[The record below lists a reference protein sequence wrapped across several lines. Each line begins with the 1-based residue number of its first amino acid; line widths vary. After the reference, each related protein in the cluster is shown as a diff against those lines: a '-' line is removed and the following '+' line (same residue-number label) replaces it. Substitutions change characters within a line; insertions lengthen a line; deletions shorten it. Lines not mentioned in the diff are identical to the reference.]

1 MEVRRRVCYGDWFVV
16 VGRRESAMPVRID
29 QFEEVDASVFDEY
42 PQPMAPGKKI
52 DPQWEELLTKL
63 DQGSV
68 VRLPPGDGSDLRG
81 LRLALGRRA
90 VGRGFKVETRTD
102 GQTLVVRK
110 SDQPMTPKAQ
120 PAPASTTAPKRG
132 RARKPQDG
140 AAVAE
145 GTYAQNEAV

>member
-42 PQPMAPGKKI
+42 PRPMAPGRKI

-68 VRLPPGDGSDLRG
+68 IRLPLGEDSALRG

-90 VGRGFKVETRTD
+90 ASRGFRVETRND
-102 GQTLVVRK
+102 GRTLVVRK
-110 SDQPMTPKAQ
+110 SDQPLTPKVQ
-120 PAPASTTAPKRG
+120 PAPAPTQDRKRG
-132 RARKPQDG
+132 RP
-140 AAVAE
+140 
-145 GTYAQNEAV
+145 

>member
-1 MEVRRRVCYGDWFVV
+1 
-16 VGRRESAMPVRID
+16 MPVRIE

-42 PQPMAPGKKI
+42 PQPLAPGKKA

-68 VRLPPGDGSDLRG
+68 IRVPLGEESGVRG

-90 VGRGFKVETRTD
+90 AGRGFKVETRTD

-110 SDQPMTPKAQ
+110 SDQPLTPKVQAQ
-120 PAPASTTAPKRG
+120 PAPTPTNALKRG
-132 RARKPQDG
+132 RARKQQDG
-140 AAVAE
+140 TALDE
-145 GTYAQNEAV
+145 GTYAQNEAVAEGFA